1 MAMVLARWPVLRFSN
16 VVTARA
22 GKDIG
27 LSITGNEN

>member
-1 MAMVLARWPVLRFSN
+1 MAMVLARWPVLCFSK

-27 LSITGNEN
+27 SLIICSEN